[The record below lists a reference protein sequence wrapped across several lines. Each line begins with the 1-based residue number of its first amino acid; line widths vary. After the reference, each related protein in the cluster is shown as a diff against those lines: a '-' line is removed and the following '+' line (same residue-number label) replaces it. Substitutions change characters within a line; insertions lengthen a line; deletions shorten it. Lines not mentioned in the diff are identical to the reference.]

1 MEWTQILTI
10 PAILAVGVVYG
21 TDTFFAVVARPAL
34 GHVSGA
40 SLTEV
45 MGRLHEYADRRMPV
59 FGVLGMACTLGLL
72 AVSPS
77 LYTVVAFGALLSHL
91 GLYFRVSKPVN
102 ATLTAAAVR
111 GESRAD
117 ARQLQRRWDSVI
129 VPRALL
135 LGLALLC
142 LALIG
147 VRA

>member
-1 MEWTQILTI
+1 MEWTQALTI

-21 TDTFFAVVARPAL
+21 TDVFFAVVARPAL
-34 GHVSGA
+34 GHVSEA

-59 FGVLGMACTLGLL
+59 FGVLGMACTLGLIAARPGL
-72 AVSPS
+72 YAAVA
-77 LYTVVAFGALLSHL
+77 LGALFVHL

-102 ATLTAAAVR
+102 AALTAAAVR
-111 GESRAD
+111 GESRTD
-117 ARQLQRRWDSVI
+117 ARHLQRRWDSVI

-142 LALIG
+142 LALAGI
-147 VRA
+147 RA

>member
-1 MEWTQILTI
+1 MEWTKVLTI

-21 TDTFFAVVARPAL
+21 TDVFFAVAARPAL
-34 GHVSGA
+34 GPVSEA

-59 FGVLGMACTLGLL
+59 FGALGMACTLGLA
-72 AVSPS
+72 AVAPS
-77 LYTVVAFGALLSHL
+77 LYAGVAFGALLIHL
-91 GLYFRVSKPVN
+91 ALYVRVSKPVN
-102 ATLTAAAVR
+102 AALTAAADR
-111 GESRAD
+111 GVSLTD

-135 LGLALLC
+135 LSLALLC

-147 VRA
+147 IHA

>member
-1 MEWTQILTI
+1 MEWTQVLTI

-21 TDTFFAVVARPAL
+21 TDIFFAVVARPAL
-34 GHVSGA
+34 GHVSEA

-45 MGRLHEYADRRMPV
+45 VGRLHEYADRRMPV
-59 FGVLGMACTLGLL
+59 FGVLGMACTLGLI
-72 AVSPS
+72 AAAPS
-77 LYTVVAFGALLSHL
+77 FYATVALGALLVHL

-111 GESRAD
+111 GESRTD